1 MKVSDGAMVTEEKVL
16 QNLRRI
22 EGQVQGIQRMIS
34 QKRQCDDVLT
44 QIMAVKAALDRVT
57 SDLVHTNMET
67 CFETLSPEELKSK
80 MAKTIGILCKM

>member
-1 MKVSDGAMVTEEKVL
+1 MSNEKIL

-22 EGQVQGIQRMIS
+22 EGQVKGIQRMVTEE
-34 QKRQCDDVLT
+34 RQCDEVLT

-57 SDLVHTNMET
+57 TDLVQANMAT
-67 CFETLSPEELKSK
+67 CFDNYTPEEVKDK